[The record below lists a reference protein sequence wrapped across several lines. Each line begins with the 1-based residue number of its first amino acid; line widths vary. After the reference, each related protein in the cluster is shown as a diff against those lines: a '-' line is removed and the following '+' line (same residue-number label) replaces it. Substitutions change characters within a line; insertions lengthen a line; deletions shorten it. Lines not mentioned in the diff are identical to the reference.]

1 MSKSGKAKTPEN
13 SPLGEDLAY
22 DILNSC
28 RQLVSLVHKTS
39 RATEKELGLSSAQ
52 LYVLSIIGSSEGA
65 VSVNEIASSTR
76 THQSSVSVVVKKLQ
90 EKDLISTRPSKED
103 ARRLEIRI
111 LAKGKKLLLESASRE
126 TLPDTFLK
134 AIREF
139 KEDEGR
145 DLKRLL
151 EQLLKAANGND
162 ADARLFLEND

>member
-1 MSKSGKAKTPEN
+1 MSGKLSSKS
-13 SPLGEDLAY
+13 PLDEDLAY
-22 DILNSC
+22 AILNSC

-52 LYVLSIIGSSEGA
+52 LYVLSIIGDSASA
-65 VSVNEIASSTR
+65 VSVNDLATITR
-76 THQSSVSVVVKKLQ
+76 THQSSVSVVVKKLL
-90 EKDLISTRPSKED
+90 EKEFISTRPSKED

-111 LAKGKKLLLESASRE
+111 LSKGKKLLLESAAMQ

-139 KEDEGR
+139 RADEAK

-151 EQLLKAANGND
+151 GQLLEAAAVKD
-162 ADARLFLEND
+162 EDVSLFLDND